1 MAKTNTDQNL
11 TQKVW
16 RLATVIASAGVGYTD
31 YIIQLTENFYL
42 DARGIHFVFNEYEIA
57 CKGAGPLDIAVPF
70 NYAAKLPVK

>member
-1 MAKTNTDQNL
+1 M
-11 TQKVW
+11 W
-16 RLATVIASAGVGYTD
+16 RLATIIASAGVGFTD